1 MRKLSEIQTIK
12 TLPTTY
18 LGMYASGSHWG
29 MQANG
34 NTSSWIRTTSNGII
48 PFEAGG
54 ASSLGTT
61 DWPFN
66 SIYSKKIYENGV
78 DISTKYLPLAG
89 GTMTGQL
96 TINKSGDG
104 ATLLNLNTERGWYF
118 QQGGS
123 GGNTTLDLVSQ
134 VDSKSFRILD
144 SSKNYGMVVNTSS
157 TGTSVSIDGNKVY
170 HAGAKPTASEIG
182 AAASNHT
189 HSYLPLSGGTMTG
202 DLKFSSNGD
211 TGERGIM
218 GNMGANDVWRIFGGA
233 TARDTGYL
241 EIATGDNG
249 NEPIYFKQYEST
261 TTGWTNP
268 RSTVTLLDANGN
280 SNFSGSLKAKALNSA
295 STIKCAESIYVGD
308 GSNGE
313 RSICFYS
320 ADGSYKCRLYGG
332 NTNST
337 IAFGIYDS
345 NASIRVL
352 AYTPDTKTTLM
363 QTDIVKMSGKLDVK
377 EIACSSKMTI
387 DSKAVLTKGNI
398 NKNITI
404 GTTAP
409 SSPSTG
415 DIWIS
420 W

>member
-1 MRKLSEIQTIK
+1 MRNLSEIQTIK

-78 DISTKYLPLAG
+78 DISTKYLPLSG
-89 GTMTGQL
+89 GTLTGKVTTPGLTTSATISDSRITTGNQQL
-96 TINKSGDG
+96 ITANTRSVYVGNP
-104 ATLLNLNTERGWYF
+104 ATELNIESNVNPIVKIGSNTY
-118 QQGGS
+118 
-123 GGNTTLDLVSQ
+123 TL
-134 VDSKSFRILD
+134 
-144 SSKNYGMVVNTSS
+144 YHT
-157 TGTSVSIDGNKVY
+157 GNK
-170 HAGAKPTASEIG
+170 PSASDIG

-218 GNMGANDVWRIFGGA
+218 GYMGANDVWRIFGGA

-280 SNFSGSLKAKALNSA
+280 SNFSGSLKAKALVSA

-320 ADGSYKCRLYGG
+320 ADGSYKCRIYGG
-332 NTNST
+332 NTNSN

-345 NASIRVL
+345 NASVRVL
-352 AYTPDTKTTLM
+352 AYTPDSKTTLM
-363 QTDIVKMSGKLDVK
+363 QTDIIKMSGKLEVK
-377 EIACSSKMTI
+377 EITCSTKMTI
-387 DSKAVLTKGNI
+387 NNKAVLTTGNV

-409 SSPSTG
+409 SNPSTG